1 MCSIGHPD
9 RHGPIT
15 LGHQHGPRWWPRPQA
30 SAGSPV
36 TIEATDI
43 NTSAFQ
49 LLQDPGSRPGP
60 CHSPVPDISWDLG
73 GQVPA
78 IQVSLLFTTFNFPDS
93 SLSPFHKA
101 FLLSRFFTFLPCSFS
116 PLWCQPPSAR
126 ALGLLFGSQGCLV
139 EYCLPQPW
147 RMARLCSLSLA
158 QARPT
163 DSGLVG
169 TVAPA
174 WAWPPQTPK
183 LKVRGQCSQLCPLLI
198 HPEYSY
204 QKAKK
209 SSKTNKDANFRS

>member
-93 SLSPFHKA
+93 SLSHSTKHFSSPD
-101 FLLSRFFTFLPCSFS
+101 FS
-116 PLWCQPPSAR
+116 PSYPVVSHHYGANHLVP
-126 ALGLLFGSQGCLV
+126 GLLGSCLGHRGAWLNTACPSHEEWHV
-139 EYCLPQPW
+139 S
-147 RMARLCSLSLA
+147 ALS
-158 QARPT
+158 
-163 DSGLVG
+163 
-169 TVAPA
+169 
-174 WAWPPQTPK
+174 
-183 LKVRGQCSQLCPLLI
+183 PLLRPGLQI
-198 HPEYSY
+198 QAWLGQWLLLERGPHRPQS
-204 QKAKK
+204 
-209 SSKTNKDANFRS
+209 